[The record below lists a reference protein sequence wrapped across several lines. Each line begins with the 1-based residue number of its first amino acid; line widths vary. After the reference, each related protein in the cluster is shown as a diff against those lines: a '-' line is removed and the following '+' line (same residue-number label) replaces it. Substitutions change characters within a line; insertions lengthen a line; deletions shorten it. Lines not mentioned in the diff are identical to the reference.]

1 MKSFTLS
8 TDHSIFQI
16 LLIGLVLMITVLVVT
31 WPLAVHL
38 TDTLPLGTEQEA
50 TVPLFNT
57 WTLWW
62 VAERATHG
70 FEHFWQAPIFYPTEG
85 TFTFSEPQTLTGLL
99 VLGFW
104 NLFDSP
110 FAIYNMAILLCLFLN
125 GVFAYRLG
133 RALQVP
139 AVPALFGSMLMIGLP
154 ITQKLLGVL
163 PLLPIFG
170 MLWALEGFVRFSRD
184 GSMRMAVW
192 TGVGLLVQ
200 LFTSQQLALL
210 FSLFALPAGLLA
222 LFRQGFTPI
231 TMLKL
236 GSVGLAVLLLTEWY
250 VSYPFQLHQIL
261 AFTRSENLVAALSAH
276 PSDYFSKPLS
286 ASIAFP
292 VKEGRNTDTGGL
304 FPGLGLILLA
314 TWGAVSGLGQRKK
327 NEWTWY
333 FLGMGVFA
341 FVLSLGVH
349 SPMDGGAALA
359 FLRYWVPGFHEL
371 RSPFR
376 FAILVQMCLV
386 LLSLHSLTH
395 ISRFPNFSV
404 NMLALCLVGTVALAE
419 NFSLPQPL
427 QNFPKPSS
435 PPWVT
440 WIHSHEAS
448 KILGHVPF
456 PAGLHVSDYQIETE
470 RMLAQI
476 IHRKPLVNGYSGY
489 FPPGYARFQLDMAT
503 NFPSSFLICFLG
515 NELQVDTLII
525 DLQWYEDHQDQMAQF
540 KELSRVIY
548 RDEQVVIIEML
559 RSGKICS
566 PEGMKP
572 DQL

>member
-1 MKSFTLS
+1 
-8 TDHSIFQI
+8 
-16 LLIGLVLMITVLVVT
+16 MITVLVVT
-31 WPLAVHL
+31 WPLVLHL
-38 TDTLPLGTEQEA
+38 TEALPLGTEQEA

-70 FEHFWQAPIFYPTEG
+70 FEHFWQAPIFHPTEG
-85 TFTFSEPQTLTGLL
+85 TFTFSEPQPLTGLL

-104 NLFDSP
+104 KLVDSP
-110 FAIYNMAILLCLFLN
+110 FAIYNMAILMCLFLN

-133 RALQVP
+133 RALRIP
-139 AVPALFGSMLMIGLP
+139 PVPALLGSMLMIGLP
-154 ITQKLLGVL
+154 IIQKLLGVL

-170 MLWALEGFVRFSRD
+170 MLWALEGFVRFGRD

-192 TGVGLLVQ
+192 AGVGLLVQ

-210 FSLFALPAGLLA
+210 FSSFVLPAGLLA

-231 TMLKL
+231 TILKL
-236 GSVGLAVLLLTEWY
+236 GSVGLAVILITGWY
-250 VSYPFQLHQIL
+250 AWYPFQLHQTL

-292 VKEGRNTDTGGL
+292 PKEGRNTDTGGL
-304 FPGLGLILLA
+304 FPGIGLILFA
-314 TWGAVSGLGQRKK
+314 AWGTVSRLRQTKID
-327 NEWTWY
+327 EWTWY
-333 FLGMGVFA
+333 FLGTGVFA

-349 SPMDGGAALA
+349 SPIDGGTTFA
-359 FLRYWVPGFHEL
+359 FLRDWISGFHEL

-376 FAILVQMCLV
+376 FAILVQICLV
-386 LLSLHSLTH
+386 LLSLHGLTRL
-395 ISRFPNFSV
+395 SRFPGFSV
-404 NMLALCLVGTVALAE
+404 NLLALCLVVTVALAE

-427 QNFPKPSS
+427 YNLPKPFS

-440 WIHSHEAS
+440 WIQSHGAS
-448 KILGHVPF
+448 QIMGHVPF
-456 PAGLHVSDYQIETE
+456 SAGLHVSDYQIETE
-470 RMLAQI
+470 RMIAQI
-476 IHRKPLVNGYSGY
+476 IHRKSLINGYSGY

-503 NFPSSFLICFLG
+503 DFPSSFLMCFLG
-515 NELQVDTLII
+515 NELQMDTLII
-525 DLQWYEDHQDQMAQF
+525 DLPWYEDHQDQMAQF

-559 RSGKICS
+559 RSGKICR
-566 PEGMKP
+566 PEEMKP
-572 DQL
+572 NGL